1 MGTENTDRYL
11 EIKVKTASPGQ
22 LVNMLFD
29 GAIRFS
35 KQAKDEMVRGDLAK
49 SNAAIQRAQD
59 IVEELNISLDTQK
72 GGEIAANLRKIYL
85 YLSEQL
91 VEANIKKDAKVLDNV
106 TELLKSLRDTWKEV
120 MQKTTGGRQYV
131 QTSRATDSSFN
142 IAVE

>member
-11 EIKVKTASPGQ
+11 EIKVQTASPGQ

-35 KQAKDEMVRGDLAK
+35 KQAKEEIVRGDLAK

-120 MQKTTGGRQYV
+120 MQKSIGGRQYV
-131 QTSRATDSSFN
+131 QTARATDSSFN